1 VEEMDIEKILKESGT
16 SQKDLVPLLHKI
28 QAAYGHVPPESIPA
42 VARHLR
48 LSQSEV
54 FGVLTFNRS
63 FRLEPKG
70 KIRVTVCQGTACH
83 IRGGGRIVEE
93 MEKKIG
99 IPAGGTTA
107 DKKLSLDKACCL
119 GCCAIGPVVV
129 VNGTHYS
136 LVSPQK
142 VDSILEK
149 AKTVE

>member
-1 VEEMDIEKILKESGT
+1 MDIEKILEESGT

-28 QAAYGHVPPESIPA
+28 QAAYGHVPPEAIPA
-42 VARHLR
+42 IARRLR

-70 KIRVTVCQGTACH
+70 KIRVTVCQGAACH
-83 IRGGGRIVEE
+83 VRGGGKIVEE
-93 MEKKIG
+93 MEKKLG
-99 IPAGGTTA
+99 IPAGRTTA
-107 DKKLSLDKACCL
+107 DKKLSLEKACCL

-149 AKTVE
+149 AKTAE

>member
-28 QAAYGHVPPESIPA
+28 QADYGHIPPESIAA
-42 VARHLR
+42 VAKHLH
-48 LSQSEV
+48 LSESEV
-54 FGVLTFNRS
+54 FGVLSFNR
-63 FRLEPKG
+63 FFTLAPKG

-83 IRGGGRIVEE
+83 VRGGGRIVEE
-93 MEKKIG
+93 MEKKLG
-99 IPAGGTTA
+99 IPAGQTTA
-107 DKKLSLDKACCL
+107 DKKLSLEKACCL

-129 VNGTHYS
+129 VNGMHYS

-149 AKTVE
+149 AKTAE

>member
-1 VEEMDIEKILKESGT
+1 MDIEKILKESGT
-16 SQKDLVPLLHKI
+16 GQKDLIPLLHKI
-28 QAAYGHVPPESIPA
+28 QVAYGHVPPESIPA
-42 VARHLR
+42 VAKHLR

-54 FGVLTFNRS
+54 FGVLTFNKS

-83 IRGGGRIVEE
+83 VRGGGKIVEE
-93 MEKKIG
+93 LETKLG
-99 IPAGGTTA
+99 IPAGRTTA
-107 DKKLSLDKACCL
+107 DKKLSLDRTDCL

-136 LVSPQK
+136 QVSAQK

-149 AKTVE
+149 AKTAE

>member
-1 VEEMDIEKILKESGT
+1 MDIEKILKESGT

-28 QAAYGHVPPESIPA
+28 QAAYDHIPPESIA
-42 VARHLR
+42 AIAKHLR
-48 LSQSEV
+48 LSQGEV
-54 FGVLTFNRS
+54 FGVLTFNRF

-83 IRGGGRIVEE
+83 VRGGGKIVEE
-93 MEKKIG
+93 METKLG
-99 IPAGGTTA
+99 IPAGRTTA

-136 LVSPQK
+136 LVSPRK

-149 AKTVE
+149 AKAAE